1 MADPAGG
8 AAAAKK
14 PRVKKGYPRGIIDH
28 PTGVYQARIQKINDA
43 AKRVNENRP
52 IPGLFKTIED
62 AVTAQAAAQLK
73 FDNGEEV
80 WPAPKFNE
88 PRNARGQGPKKP
100 PWWTNGKKK
109 WNRGAPLS
117 KFGKGIGRGGKG
129 KKDEEQLETVPL
141 PAEREAVSNDCVRDF
156 LTVPNTSGQE
166 NAENVLPAVGLA
178 PLPPIPV
185 PAGLEAS

>member
-1 MADPAGG
+1 VAGTEVQR
-8 AAAAKK
+8 ASQ
-14 PRVKKGYPRGIIDH
+14 R
-28 PTGVYQARIQKINDA
+28 AR
-43 AKRVNENRP
+43 
-52 IPGLFKTIED
+52 PGLCCALCAFSPCISSLVLLSFPSASDD
-62 AVTAQAAAQLK
+62 A
-73 FDNGEEV
+73 
-80 WPAPKFNE
+80 
-88 PRNARGQGPKKP
+88 PRPWWQGPKKP